1 MTRTDRGTGAAE
13 VPDPGRGKARGPKNP
28 PRRAA
33 AGGAGCGAAVRLGC
47 WVRPALLGL
56 PVEQRQTAEAGGHRG
71 GLGVSR
77 AQVLDRHSMRRPR
90 SADRD
95 GARRLRVCVA
105 DVPVVLGPAAGQAT
119 FAPGPGAAAAGR
131 RARVG
136 SVAFEVPPETP
147 ARRHMKYEGFVKK

>member
-56 PVEQRQTAEAGGHRG
+56 PVEQRQTAEAG
-71 GLGVSR
+71 V
-77 AQVLDRHSMRRPR
+77 
-90 SADRD
+90 
-95 GARRLRVCVA
+95 
-105 DVPVVLGPAAGQAT
+105 T
-119 FAPGPGAAAAGR
+119 AAAGGVTGATSSTGTR
-131 RARVG
+131 CGGPGLPIGTTLAVCVRVG
-136 SVAFEVPPETP
+136 
-147 ARRHMKYEGFVKK
+147 